1 MPRFLIGLL
10 VGVIAMVGLVG
21 AATGGFGLYH
31 TESNVMAQQPT
42 PTAQTSAPSPMHPL
56 PPELA
61 FLQGMT
67 ANEQFDRVVS
77 AQVTIR
83 NPQGQDVVVNA
94 VPGRVASITTNTVT
108 ITPNQSSQT
117 RTFNVTPDTV
127 IMGRPQRGSLTVF
140 SQGDRVVA
148 YVVDNNSNAAAIVE
162 PPFMMSMMGMMMG
175 QTGTMPSMM
184 GGQPQMSGT
193 PPMAGAHHPMSTPTT
208 PPSG

>member
-42 PTAQTSAPSPMHPL
+42 PAPQTSMPSPMHPL

-61 FLQGMT
+61 FLQGMS
-67 ANEQFDRVVS
+67 ADERFDRVVS

-94 VPGRVASITTNTVT
+94 VPGKVASITTNTVT

-127 IMGRPQRGSLTVF
+127 IMGRAQRGSLTVF

-148 YVVDNNSNAAAIVE
+148 YVVDNNSNAVAIVE
-162 PPFMMSMMGMMMG
+162 PPFMMAMMGMMMG
-175 QTGTMPSMM
+175 QTGMMPSMM

-193 PPMAGAHHPMSTPTT
+193 PAAAAHHPMSTPTT
-208 PPSG
+208 YPSG